1 MAILLQ
7 VKNQK
12 AFTETNV
19 AIPGVKTPLTI
30 GCKLYSNTDLTK
42 IRLEYSSI
50 LEDDRQAQVQAQLE
64 NLLVNGDRTSDQ
76 FYKDKADLS
85 LALTNCT
92 LEKEKKISDWY
103 KQQVTHL
110 LNATVQYTDDSG
122 KVIDVVVPDTRTVT
136 QPIESLWSD
145 SEECLAV
152 LLDLYFDFPGLGDSL
167 ISTIGGQVFQLSLE
181 TAQTAK
187 SKN

>member
-12 AFTETNV
+12 AYTEANV
-19 AIPGVKTPLTI
+19 SVPGVKLPLTI
-30 GCKLYSNTDLTK
+30 GCKLHSNTDLTK
-42 IRLEYSSI
+42 LRLEYSSI
-50 LEDDRQAQVQAQLE
+50 LEDDRQAKVQAQLE
-64 NLLVNGDRTSDQ
+64 DLLASGDKTSDQ
-76 FYKDKADLS
+76 FYSEKASLY

-103 KQQVTHL
+103 KEQVTHI
-110 LNATVQYTDDSG
+110 LNATVQYVDESG
-122 KVIDVVVPDTRTVT
+122 KTVDLVVADTRTA
-136 QPIESLWSD
+136 QPIESLWAD
-145 SEECLAV
+145 SEECLVV
-152 LLDLYFDFPGLGDSL
+152 LLDLYFEFPGLGDSL